1 MKVVCGVLLI
11 SNTYYIASGFFAFGT
26 KATATAM
33 TTLLGTNAF
42 SGNISVAS
50 DYGIGMLIVLLLLS
64 LIILVGVFVMLA
76 VIVVVLASRMIE
88 IFMYL
93 GISPLPMATMMGG
106 QWSEVGKNWFRGLV
120 ALAFQGLFIIL
131 ALGIFST
138 MFTNALAKL
147 SSGGSAIMQM
157 AILLG
162 YTLALISVSYTHLTL
177 PTICSV

>member
-1 MKVVCGVLLI
+1 
-11 SNTYYIASGFFAFGT
+11 
-26 KATATAM
+26 M

-93 GISPLPMATMMGG
+93 GISLS
-106 QWSEVGKNWFRGLV
+106 QWLR
-120 ALAFQGLFIIL
+120 
-131 ALGIFST
+131 
-138 MFTNALAKL
+138 
-147 SSGGSAIMQM
+147 
-157 AILLG
+157 
-162 YTLALISVSYTHLTL
+162 
-177 PTICSV
+177 